1 MKWFTVS
8 CVLQQTNRRETN
20 SPILGSLLLLTPLLL
35 FLRVKRHRAVIMR
48 QATGAETEE
57 VMRDMGRISY
67 SLNLNYEEVTTR
79 DLGCGELSVVKH
91 AHYNSI
97 ARTHAVY
104 GKKGGSSDKE
114 NAQWSAR
121 RYNRVE

>member
-1 MKWFTVS
+1 MVHRVLCVATNKW
-8 CVLQQTNRRETN
+8 QRN

-35 FLRVKRHRAVIMR
+35 FLRIKRYRRVIMR
-48 QATGAETEE
+48 QATGAEIEE
-57 VMRDMGRISY
+57 VMREMRRLSY
-67 SLNLNYEEVTTR
+67 SLNLNFEGVKGST
-79 DLGCGELSVVKH
+79 LGPGELSVVKH

-104 GKKGGSSDKE
+104 GQKGGSSDKD

-121 RYNRVE
+121 RYNREK

>member
-1 MKWFTVS
+1 MSF
-8 CVLQQTNRRETN
+8 VLQQTNRRETN
-20 SPILGSLLLLTPLLL
+20 SPTLGSLLLLTPLLL
-35 FLRVKRHRAVIMR
+35 FLRIKRYRAVILR

-57 VMRDMGRISY
+57 VMREMRRISY
-67 SLNLNYEEVTTR
+67 SLDLNYEEVTTR

-104 GKKGGSSDKE
+104 GKKGGSSDCRSG
-114 NAQWSAR
+114 AGG
-121 RYNRVE
+121 VD